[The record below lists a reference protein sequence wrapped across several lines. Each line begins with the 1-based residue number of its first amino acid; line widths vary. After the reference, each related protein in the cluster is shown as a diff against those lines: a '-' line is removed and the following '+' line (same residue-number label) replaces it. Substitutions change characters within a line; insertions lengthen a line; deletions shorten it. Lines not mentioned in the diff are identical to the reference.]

1 MVDSS
6 CCLPAQT
13 LKESGII
20 VVPHQLIADGRVYRD
35 GIDLNTSDF
44 YLMQSRNGSV
54 ITTSGP
60 NPQAFLEAFRQAAK
74 ESQSILCITLSPRFS
89 PVTYDSAKIAAR
101 LVLEE
106 RPDLEIHVLD
116 SRAVAGSQ
124 GFVALEAHR
133 ASQKGLSL
141 SETVARIEDLV
152 PRLQLLAYLDTL
164 KYLGRSGKI
173 TKAKA
178 WAGTLLG
185 FKPLVEL
192 SQGEATLIAR
202 PRSNTRAMERL
213 LTIVSERTA
222 GKPTHVN
229 VMHANALERAQ
240 VLQRSGPES
249 PWTAARFSS
258 ASSPRSWA
266 LTQARDSSESPT
278 TRRTNNP
285 PNNFPTDPP
294 SPTTDISTT
303 THHPYTP

>member
-6 CCLPAQT
+6 CCLPDHL
-13 LKESGII
+13 LKEAGVI
-20 VVPHQLIADGRVYRD
+20 VVPHQLIADGQVYRD

-44 YLMQSRNGSV
+44 YLMQSRNGAV

-60 NPQAFLEAFRQAAK
+60 NPQAFLEAFRNAAQ

-106 RPDLEIHVLD
+106 RPDLDIHVLD

-124 GFVALEAHR
+124 GFVALEAYR
-133 ASQKGLSL
+133 ASQEGLGL
-141 SETVARIEDLV
+141 PETVARIEKLV

-202 PRSNTRAMERL
+202 PRSSAKAMERL
-213 LTIVSERTA
+213 LSIVSERAA
-222 GKPTHVN
+222 GRPTHVN
-229 VMHANALERAQ
+229 VMHANALDRAEILRDRARESLNCREIF
-240 VLQRSGPES
+240 VSEFTPVMGAHTGPGLLGIAYHS
-249 PWTAARFSS
+249 
-258 ASSPRSWA
+258 
-266 LTQARDSSESPT
+266 D
-278 TRRTNNP
+278 
-285 PNNFPTDPP
+285 D
-294 SPTTDISTT
+294 
-303 THHPYTP
+303 

>member
-202 PRSNTRAMERL
+202 PRSNAKAMEKL
-213 LTIVSERTA
+213 LTIVSERTE
-222 GKPTHVN
+222 GKPSHVN

-240 VLQRSGPES
+240 VLHDQALQSMDCREIFISEFTPVMGAHTGPGLIGI
-249 PWTAARFSS
+249 AY
-258 ASSPRSWA
+258 
-266 LTQARDSSESPT
+266 
-278 TRRTNNP
+278 
-285 PNNFPTDPP
+285 
-294 SPTTDISTT
+294 
-303 THHPYTP
+303 YTEN

>member
-6 CCLPAQT
+6 CCLPSQV
-13 LKESGII
+13 LEESGII

-44 YLMQSRNGSV
+44 YRMQSVNGAF

-60 NPQAFLEAFRQAAK
+60 NPQAFLEAFRSAAQ
-74 ESQSILCITLSPRFS
+74 ESQKVLCITLSPRFS

-101 LVLEE
+101 LASEE
-106 RPDLEIHVLD
+106 RTDLEVHVLD

-124 GFVALEAHR
+124 GFVALEAIL
-133 ASQKGLSL
+133 ASKEGLAL
-141 SETVARIEDLV
+141 QETVARIEKLV

-202 PRSNTRAMERL
+202 PRSNAKAMERML
-213 LTIVSERTA
+213 NVVSERAA
-222 GKPTHVN
+222 GKPAHVN
-229 VMHANALERAQ
+229 IMHANALEKAHLLREQA
-240 VLQRSGPES
+240 LQTMNCREIFISEFTPVMGAHTGPGLLGM
-249 PWTAARFSS
+249 AY
-258 ASSPRSWA
+258 
-266 LTQARDSSESPT
+266 
-278 TRRTNNP
+278 
-285 PNNFPTDPP
+285 
-294 SPTTDISTT
+294 
-303 THHPYTP
+303 YTEN

>member
-6 CCLPAQT
+6 CCLPAQA

-20 VVPHQLIADGRVYRD
+20 VVPHQLIANGRVYRD
-35 GIDLNTSDF
+35 GIDLNTSAF
-44 YLMQSRNGSV
+44 YRMQAVNGTL

-101 LVLEE
+101 LALEE

-133 ASQKGLSL
+133 ASQEGLSL
-141 SETVARIEDLV
+141 SQTVARIEKLI

-192 SQGEATLIAR
+192 SQGEAILIAR
-202 PRSNTRAMERL
+202 PRSSAKAMERL
-213 LTIVSERTA
+213 LTIVSERA
-222 GKPTHVN
+222 AEKPSHVN
-229 VMHANALERAQ
+229 IMHANA
-240 VLQRSGPES
+240 PEK
-249 PWTAARFSS
+249 
-258 ASSPRSWA
+258 A
-266 LTQARDSSESPT
+266 LTLRQQARQSMNCREIFISEFTPVMGAHT
-278 TRRTNNP
+278 GP
-285 PNNFPTDPP
+285 GL
-294 SPTTDISTT
+294 IGIAY
-303 THHPYTP
+303 YTEN